1 MYVTKLL
8 VIAVGIAAV
17 ATLAVRPS
25 FRRGPGLRLVASLMP
40 LSLIAGAVLA
50 FLPSQG

>member
-8 VIAVGIAAV
+8 VVAVGIAAV
-17 ATLAVRPS
+17 ATLAVRPYS
-25 FRRGPGLRLVASLMP
+25 RRKPGLRLFASLMP

-50 FLPSQG
+50 VLPSSE